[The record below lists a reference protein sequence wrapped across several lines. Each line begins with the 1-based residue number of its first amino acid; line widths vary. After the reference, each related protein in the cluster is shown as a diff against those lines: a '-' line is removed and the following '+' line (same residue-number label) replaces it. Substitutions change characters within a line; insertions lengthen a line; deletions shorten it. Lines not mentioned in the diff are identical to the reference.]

1 LTEAVADY
9 SELIQREP
17 ENAEAYNARG
27 VAHRDMNDFGA
38 VYELM
43 GSNDRALVDYSQAVE
58 VAPEST
64 QPLIESGLFFQQD
77 T

>member
-1 LTEAVADY
+1 MRARAHAHFKLAELTEAVADY

-43 GSNDRALVDYSQAVE
+43 GSNDRDATAH
-58 VAPEST
+58 
-64 QPLIESGLFFQQD
+64 
-77 T
+77 